1 MDEIEK
7 NILVNELFDIYG
19 ELLSKTQQKMIKLY
33 YNMDL
38 SLTEIAEQENV
49 SRNAVHDS
57 LKKGI
62 ESLSFF
68 ESKLHLLSKKNNLHK
83 KLSLLEKEIS
93 KEDYKR
99 VLNIFKEDE

>member
-49 SRNAVHDS
+49 SRNAVHDA

-68 ESKLHLLSKKNNLHK
+68 EDKLHLLSKKNNLHK

-93 KEDYKR
+93 KENYKR

>member
-1 MDEIEK
+1 MDEIGK

-49 SRNAVHDS
+49 SRNAVYDA

>member
-49 SRNAVHDS
+49 SRNAVHDA
-57 LKKGI
+57 LKKVI

-68 ESKLHLLSKKNNLHK
+68 EDKLHLLSKKNNLHK
-83 KLSLLEKEIS
+83 RLSLLEKEIS